1 MKSFWEDK
9 VHMVIENLNSDNMT
23 YKVQP
28 ENYLNGK
35 ICTVHK
41 NMLLSFDNLLDNY
54 SWSITGE
61 DHISNH
67 KSQEDIKPKPSD
79 TNTEIKDRVKDVTR
93 DRSRGNKKKEVVYSG
108 AETEN
113 STESEAVAFTPKEL
127 NCSDQGKIKREL
139 ERNSRN

>member
-1 MKSFWEDK
+1 
-9 VHMVIENLNSDNMT
+9 
-23 YKVQP
+23 
-28 ENYLNGK
+28 
-35 ICTVHK
+35 
-41 NMLLSFDNLLDNY
+41 MLLSFDNLLDNY

-67 KSQEDIKPKPSD
+67 KSKEDIKPKPSD

-93 DRSRGNKKKEVVYSG
+93 DRSQGNKKKEVVYSG